1 MKCVASQSKL
11 IDDIRRKNTR
21 QTCHFF
27 LVVVASVL
35 ADKFGY
41 TKERIIRVLNEMNE
55 MADSINKGYLN
66 LDDLEKVL
74 KDEYN
79 ITIGGEK

>member
-1 MKCVASQSKL
+1 MKCVASQPKL
-11 IDDIRRKNTR
+11 IDDIKRKNTR

-27 LVVVASVL
+27 LVVIASVL
-35 ADKFGY
+35 TDKFGY
-41 TKERIIRVLNEMNE
+41 TKERTIRVLEEMSE
-55 MADSINKGYLN
+55 RADSINKGYMSLE
-66 LDDLEKVL
+66 DLEKVL